1 MNKPPTTYPGSRWWK
16 FDFHAHTPASTDTP
30 WHLQANTDEAL
41 TPEMWL
47 LKFMEAGID
56 CVAVTDHNSG
66 AWIDRLKSVYASME
80 SARKEGFRELHLFP
94 GVELSVNG
102 GFHLL
107 ALFDKTATTAD
118 IDTLLGKVNYDGTKG
133 DSDGVTRKSPVEVVD
148 AVLAAGGIPIPAH
161 VDRPKGLLRPKS
173 GESGKSELDANTVR
187 QLLEHPR
194 LMAMEVVDDG
204 FSPPGIYAEARTH
217 WARVVG
223 TDCHNF
229 RPPYPQVPG
238 SRFTWVK
245 MGAPSLEALR
255 LALHDGNDFSL
266 IRSDG
271 SAMECEPNETPEAWI
286 ESLEISEARFMGRVT
301 PARFDFSP
309 WMNAAI
315 GGRGSGKSTLIH
327 FIRLATRREESL
339 GNLGAN
345 NRVLRNLQSFKKVGE
360 RRGDEGGL
368 LADTKAALVYRK
380 AGDRFRLTW
389 LQSDGGTTVENFD
402 NITGGWVPASSQDVV
417 SRFPLGI
424 FGQDEIGLISEN
436 PGALM
441 QRVDE
446 AIGKVDWD
454 ARWESE
460 LNTFLA
466 LLGKIRSQR
475 SRLAEK
481 ERLKGELEDVIK
493 KLAVLENSE
502 HAAIFKAARKVRRQK
517 DQIGSLFEAYQ
528 RVVDGIEELGEDI
541 VLHDLPSDLIDPARP
556 EDAVLTETDK
566 KLRGAIERAARIMDK
581 VGASLAAISLNQKH
595 TLTESEWE
603 IARQRTERSYEALMD
618 ELEEKGLGDPA
629 KFSQVAARRQVLE
642 KSLKDIEA
650 VEKEIMQLRD
660 DAAASNQRLLDLRA
674 DLRTQRRT
682 FLNNELQNNRYVK
695 IDLNPFGSEEDK
707 DRLEAALRKELGCE
721 DGRFADALRNV
732 ERSSGIVETL
742 YSDDSATEEQHIA
755 DLLARLKSWK
765 QQVVNAG
772 YGHTTDLPKA
782 FENFLKREFERRP
795 EYFDRLFAWWP
806 EDTLAVSYSKGGLG
820 RDFVSLKNGS
830 AGEKAA
836 ALLAFFLAHG
846 SSPLVIDQPEN
857 DLDNSL
863 ITDLVVNQ
871 LRENKQRRQVIVVT
885 HNPNIVVNGD
895 AEMVHAMGFDNG
907 QCRVKASGPLQENAV
922 RTEVCLV
929 MEGGKPALVSRY
941 QRLI

>member
-1 MNKPPTTYPGSRWWK
+1 MSYPGSRWWK
-16 FDFHAHTPASTDTP
+16 FDFHTHTPASTDTP

-41 TPEMWL
+41 TAEVWL
-47 LKFMEAGID
+47 LKYMAAGID

-66 AWIDRLKSVYASME
+66 AWIDTLKAAYASME
-80 SARKEGFRELHLFP
+80 ISRPEGFRELHLFP
-94 GVELSVNG
+94 GVEISVNG

-107 ALFDKTATTAD
+107 AIFDKTKTTSD
-118 IDTLLGKVNYDGTKG
+118 IDTLLGKVDYAGTKG
-133 DSDGVTRKSPVEVVD
+133 DSDGVTRRSPVEVVD

-161 VDRPKGLLRPKS
+161 VDQAKGLLRPKP
-173 GESGKSELDANTVR
+173 GETGKCELDPNTVR
-187 QLLEHPR
+187 QLLEHPH
-194 LMAMEVVDDG
+194 LMAMEVVEDG
-204 FSPPGIYAEARTH
+204 FIPPGIYSESRTH

-245 MGAPSLEALR
+245 MGTPSLEALK

-266 IRSDG
+266 IRSDAIG
-271 SAMECEPNETPEAWI
+271 QSHDPNGTPEDWI
-286 ESLEISEARFMGRVT
+286 ESLEISDARLMGRGT
-301 PARFDFSP
+301 SAKFEFSP
-309 WMNAAI
+309 WMNAVI

-339 GNLGAN
+339 GNLGPN
-345 NRVLRNLQSFKKVGE
+345 NRVMRNLASFKKVGE

-368 LADTKAALVYRK
+368 LAESKAMLVYRK
-380 AGDRFRLTW
+380 AGERFRLTW
-389 LQSDGGTTVENFD
+389 LQSDGGTTVESFD
-402 NITGGWVPASSQDVV
+402 ATTGGWIPASSQDVV
-417 SRFPLGI
+417 TRFPLGI
-424 FGQDEIGLISEN
+424 FSQDEIGLIAES

-441 QRVDE
+441 QRIDE
-446 AIGKVDWD
+446 AIGKVEWD
-454 ARWESE
+454 ARWENE
-460 LNTFLA
+460 LNTFLS

-481 ERLKGELEDVIK
+481 DRLKGELEDVMK
-493 KLAVLENSE
+493 NLAVLENSE
-502 HAAIFKAARKVRRQK
+502 HAAIFKAARKVRRQE
-517 DQIGSLFEAYQ
+517 DQMGSLFEAYE
-528 RVVDGIEELGEDI
+528 RVVDEISELQENL
-541 VLHDLPSDLIDPARP
+541 VLHDLPADVIDPAQP
-556 EDAVLTETDK
+556 EDAILAETDR
-566 KLRGAIERAARIMDK
+566 KLRRAVERAARIMEK
-581 VGASLAAISLNQKH
+581 VQAAMNAVSMSQKQAID
-595 TLTESEWE
+595 TSEWE
-603 IARQRTERSYEALMD
+603 ITRQATEHDYEALLK

-650 VEKEIMQLRD
+650 VEKEIKQLREE
-660 DAAASNQRLLDLRA
+660 AAASNQRLLDLRA
-674 DLRTQRRT
+674 ELRTQRRA
-682 FLNNELQNNRYVK
+682 FLTRELQNNRYVK

-707 DRLEAALRKELGCE
+707 DRVEAALRRELGCE

-732 ERSSGIVETL
+732 ERGSGFVETL
-742 YSDDSATEEQHIA
+742 YSAAATEEQRIA
-755 DLLARLKSWK
+755 DLLTRLKSWK
-765 QQVVNAG
+765 QMVVNAG

-795 EYFDRLFAWWP
+795 EYFDRFFAWWP
-806 EDTLAVSYSKGGLG
+806 EDTLSVSYSKGGKG
-820 RDFVSLKNGS
+820 KDFVSLKNGS

-846 SSPLVIDQPEN
+846 NSPLVIDQPEN
-857 DLDNSL
+857 DLDNHL
-863 ITDLVVNQ
+863 ITDLVVKQ

-895 AEMVHAMGFDNG
+895 AEMVHAMRFENG
-907 QCRVKASGPLQENAV
+907 QCRAKASGPLQENFV
-922 RTEVCLV
+922 RTEVCEV